1 MRALT
6 IEQLNVVSGGLNP
19 ELGYGAQA
27 NGFQPNISAGDNGMG
42 LGKDPLSNTIGG
54 ALIAGAGSLLGPM
67 GTIGG
72 AVLGGMLGGGAFNG
86 SASSSVGMGN

>member
-19 ELGYGAQA
+19 EPGYGAQA

-54 ALIAGAGSLLGPM
+54 LL
-67 GTIGG
+67 
-72 AVLGGMLGGGAFNG
+72 
-86 SASSSVGMGN
+86 

>member
-1 MRALT
+1 
-6 IEQLNVVSGGLNP
+6 
-19 ELGYGAQA
+19 
-27 NGFQPNISAGDNGMG
+27 MG